1 MSSLRKLVR
10 QILLEAC
17 EDGNKFDT
25 TTGMPCTANPQHWQQ
40 YMQNQQDEQ
49 QKMFQQMMGTF
60 QKDIDKIDDAK
71 DELQDEI
78 DQKAEEDRK
87 WRAARDEWDELDKKV
102 KVKKEQYTSAYNERY
117 QKLAKMSAGIAKYGK
132 WRSSEWHN
140 KALSKR
146 INQGFAEAR
155 DEPVTLGMHMQLVIL
170 AEVEMFSKDFH
181 GEMKSIGDFYHKKYM
196 KAMNKLTS
204 EKAVAIHGER
214 MGDLVKTMD
223 RMLKQMDKNIAF
235 CEKIVAR
242 AKEEGEGWYLKP
254 ETKPEEG

>member
-102 KVKKEQYTSAYNERY
+102 KVKKEQYTSAYNER
-117 QKLAKMSAGIAKYGK
+117 
-132 WRSSEWHN
+132 
-140 KALSKR
+140 
-146 INQGFAEAR
+146 
-155 DEPVTLGMHMQLVIL
+155 
-170 AEVEMFSKDFH
+170 
-181 GEMKSIGDFYHKKYM
+181 
-196 KAMNKLTS
+196 
-204 EKAVAIHGER
+204 
-214 MGDLVKTMD
+214 
-223 RMLKQMDKNIAF
+223 
-235 CEKIVAR
+235 
-242 AKEEGEGWYLKP
+242 
-254 ETKPEEG
+254 